1 MRMVIQRTTQA
12 RVLVG
17 DTVIAEIGMGML
29 VLAGVARSDSHAD
42 ADYLAKR
49 VHDLRIFAD
58 NTGADN
64 TGADDRGKMNLDL
77 KQVAGSVLLL
87 PNFTLYGDCSK
98 GRRPGF
104 DLAAR
109 PEAARPLFDYLVEAF
124 VNNGT
129 PTKAGVFGAHMK
141 VELVND
147 GPVTFV
153 VDSVSRFRSSL

>member
-17 DTVIAEIGMGML
+17 DEIIAEIGLGML
-29 VLAGVARSDSHAD
+29 ILAGIGRADSEAD
-42 ADYLAKR
+42 ADYLVRR
-49 VHDLRIFAD
+49 VRDLRIFS
-58 NTGADN
+58 
-64 TGADDRGKMNLDL
+64 DDRGKMNLDL
-77 KQVAGSVLLL
+77 GQVAGSVLLI

-109 PEAARPLFDYLVEAF
+109 PELAKPLIDYLLQAF
-124 VNNGT
+124 RSHGT
-129 PTKAGVFGAHMK
+129 PTKAGVFGADMK
-141 VELVND
+141 VELINA

-153 VDSVSRFRSSL
+153 IDSMGR

>member
-1 MRMVIQRTTQA
+1 MVIQRTTQA
-12 RVLVG
+12 RVLV
-17 DTVIAEIGMGML
+17 DDRNIAEIGTGML
-29 VLAGVARSDSHAD
+29 ILAGVARSDSQAD

-49 VHDLRIFAD
+49 VPDLRIF
-58 NTGADN
+58 T
-64 TGADDRGKMNLDL
+64 DDRGKMNLDL
-77 KQVAGSVLLL
+77 KQVAGSVLLI

-109 PEAARPLFDYLVEAF
+109 PEVAKPLFDYLVEAF
-124 VNNGT
+124 VSNGT
-129 PTKAGVFGAHMK
+129 PTKTGVFGAHMK

-153 VDSVSRFRSSL
+153 IDSVSRFRSPL